1 MWGGRPSSRSS
12 PKRAARRPASSATSR
27 YVQASSPNSN
37 AVASLSARPRRM
49 SATVVI
55 ACSPHEGGQGR
66 ARASCLVQREAWPRP
81 RRLDQPPG
89 TGEGDDRSPPVAAA
103 ERDVR
108 GHVARDRE
116 DVGLL
121 AVGRDDDD
129 PVTDRA
135 YGDPAVVLDGER
147 VEGERRRGHAPA
159 AVAHGDRPR
168 RGAYLARRVEVP
180 RPEPA
185 GEGLGHVDAPP
196 VGREPHAVRPEERE
210 RDLPH
215 RAAGRYVIERAPV
228 DALAAALPVVG
239 EP

>member
-12 PKRAARRPASSATSR
+12 PKRPARQLASSTTSR

-66 ARASCLVQREAWPRP
+66 ARASCLVQRKAWPRP

-103 ERDVR
+103 
-108 GHVARDRE
+108 
-116 DVGLL
+116 
-121 AVGRDDDD
+121 
-129 PVTDRA
+129 
-135 YGDPAVVLDGER
+135 VLDGER

-215 RAAGRYVIERAPV
+215 GASGRAGRAGRDVIEPAPV
-228 DALAAALPVVG
+228 DALAAALPV
-239 EP
+239 